1 LKGYLSHKFRSFP
14 FPVVTRSTHADSL
27 NSLENVVVT
36 VKPVTN
42 LQSSPEVV
50 KIGISGFDKSEQFLV
65 QMALQSIDVQP
76 IRHGY
81 GYVYLYLVDMDTK
94 IQHFRKSTIRGYIS
108 IFFKKNIKIP
118 QLHNATRG
126 SGFN

>member
-1 LKGYLSHKFRSFP
+1 
-14 FPVVTRSTHADSL
+14 
-27 NSLENVVVT
+27 

-42 LQSSPEVV
+42 LESSPEVV

-81 GYVYLYLVDMDTK
+81 GYEDTA
-94 IQHFRKSTIRGYIS
+94 F
-108 IFFKKNIKIP
+108 
-118 QLHNATRG
+118 
-126 SGFN
+126 

>member
-42 LQSSPEVV
+42 LESSPEVV
-50 KIGISGFDKSEQFLV
+50 KIGIRGFDKSEQFLV

-76 IRHGY
+76 IQHGY
-81 GYVYLYLVDMDTK
+81 GYGYMYRYLVDTNME
-94 IQHFRKSTIRGYIS
+94 IRHFRKSTIRGYVS
-108 IFFKKNIKIP
+108 IFFKK
-118 QLHNATRG
+118 T
-126 SGFN
+126 